1 MGISIITRNN
11 QITLPSDVR
20 KMKNLKIGDRVLF
33 VINENTIE
41 IKKISNTLIQETA
54 GLWNDLDKNGVEYQ
68 KELRK
73 GWKKRLF

>member
-54 GLWNDLDKNGVEYQ
+54 GLWNDLDKTGVEYQ